1 MIYPWLE
8 PVWQQIA
15 RHWKQQP
22 HAWLLY
28 GHPGIGKR
36 EFAEYLA
43 QALLCESLGTNH
55 QPCGECTSC
64 HLYSQ
69 HSHPDFLLVTPE
81 ETDGEGGERKQP
93 LIKVET
99 IRNVLDFAHLS
110 AHRGGKR
117 VALIY
122 PAENMNLQAANAL
135 LKILEEPPQGM
146 VFILVSHQKD
156 RLLPTIKS
164 RCRQV
169 MLTIPA
175 PAQALAY
182 AQQQHGDNAAE
193 LLAFHGGA
201 PLFNENDSHTRLRNE
216 LIALLV
222 KPRLIALLD
231 YAATFDK
238 HKLALATFLDWLA
251 KWLLDLSLAQQN
263 MQPMYYPVWTKT
275 LNEISRQADTLSLFA
290 LIDKV
295 NKLAPYGKHTLNVKM
310 QLEDLLIE
318 YLNIWQQKNI
328 KS

>member
-8 PVWQQIA
+8 SVWQQIA
-15 RHWKQQP
+15 QHWQQQP
-22 HAWLLY
+22 HARLLY

-43 QALLCESLGTNH
+43 QALLCESLRANH

-81 ETDGEGGERKQP
+81 EADSEGGERKQA

-122 PAENMNLQAANAL
+122 PAESMNLQAANAL
-135 LKILEEPPQGM
+135 LKILEEPPAGM

-164 RCRQV
+164 RCRQIA
-169 MLTIPA
+169 LTMPA
-175 PAQALAY
+175 RAQALAY
-182 AQQQHGDNAAE
+182 VQQQHGDNATD

-201 PLFNENDSHTRLRNE
+201 PLFADNDSHDQLRNQ
-216 LIALLV
+216 LIPLLV

-231 YAATFDK
+231 YAAAFDK
-238 HKLALATFLDWLA
+238 QKLALSTFLNWLA
-251 KWLLDLSLAQQN
+251 KWLLDMSLAQQYI
-263 MQPMYYPVWTKT
+263 QAMYYPAWQDE
-275 LNEISRQADTLSLFA
+275 LNKITGQIDPLSLFA
-290 LIDKV
+290 LIDRV
-295 NKLAPYGKHTLNVKM
+295 NALAPYGKHTLNVKM
-310 QLEDLLIE
+310 QLEDLLID
-318 YLNIWQQKNI
+318 YLNVWQQKNT